1 MGGRVGVEADEVG
14 SCIGKGGGQGVYGLN
29 HEVHI
34 NGHVLAIGCFGMR
47 LERLTNHGAKSE
59 VGHVMVVHHVV
70 VNPVGASGYDV
81 AHFFA
86 QAGKIGGQQRG
97 GNAVGGHVF
106 IVAFC
111 APVVEALL
119 EVMLGFMGEFDLIET
134 YFKRPPRHAV
144 LGVGDDCAL
153 LAVKSGQQLAI
164 SSDMLVEGRHFLPTV
179 NPAYLGH
186 KALAVNLSD
195 LAACGAQPKAFLLS
209 LALPQVVPQWLSEFS
224 KGMWALADAHH
235 CDLIG
240 GDTTRGPLNIC
251 ITVLGEVPQ
260 AMALLRGGAKVGD
273 DIYVSGHLGDARLAL
288 EVFRGTLSVPQAVFE
303 AARLRMDKPTPRV
316 ELGLALR
323 GIAHSAVD
331 VSDGLLGDLQHIL
344 KASGVGAEID
354 TQQVLSTMACGQSS
368 GLKPDDLLRLT
379 LAGGD
384 DYELVFT
391 APENQRQAIASASES
406 SATPVTRIGKITA
419 HPHLSLLDNNGQS
432 LPHSFES
439 FDHFK
444 TP

>member
-1 MGGRVGVEADEVG
+1 M
-14 SCIGKGGGQGVYGLN
+14 
-29 HEVHI
+29 
-34 NGHVLAIGCFGMR
+34 
-47 LERLTNHGAKSE
+47 LE
-59 VGHVMVVHHVV
+59 
-70 VNPVGASGYDV
+70 
-81 AHFFA
+81 
-86 QAGKIGGQQRG
+86 
-97 GNAVGGHVF
+97 
-106 IVAFC
+106 
-111 APVVEALL
+111 
-119 EVMLGFMGEFDLIET
+119 FMGEFDLIET

-164 SSDMLVEGRHFLPTV
+164 SSDMLVEGRHFLSTV
-179 NPAYLGH
+179 NPEYLGY

-209 LALPQVVPQWLSEFS
+209 LALPEVVPQWLSAFS

-260 AMALLRGGAKVGD
+260 AMALLRSGAKAGD

-288 EVFRGTLSVPQAVFE
+288 EVFRGALSVPKAVFE
-303 AARLRMDKPTPRV
+303 AARMRMDKPTPRV

-323 GIAHSAVD
+323 GLAHSAVD

-354 TQQVLSTMACGQSS
+354 TQQVLSTMACGLSS
-368 GLKPDDLLRLT
+368 GLKQDELLRLT

-391 APENQRQAIASASES
+391 APENQRQAVASASAS

-419 HPHLSLLDNNGQS
+419 HPHLSLLGNKGQS